1 MSERMN
7 SDNFSVPPAQ
17 DFDTVGFQGSMQQV
31 LQENIGN
38 YVIVDFLI
46 GTGNLES
53 RQGILYTVASQ
64 FLVLFDDINLRYVV
78 CDIFSVKFVTFLL
91 PGYRPGQ
98 VRQAALEDL
107 VAEQARANELSTPG
121 AEGAL
126 DATGTDVINRQSQ
139 STSNVNAAETMVR
152 STVTTAQAAY
162 AHALRRPTNNGAT
175 TASGAT
181 RR

>member
-1 MSERMN
+1 MSEMMN
-7 SDNFSVPPAQ
+7 NGGFTVPPAQ
-17 DFDTVGFQGSMQQV
+17 DFDTVGFQGSLQQI

-53 RQGILYTVASQ
+53 RQGVLYDVASQ

-98 VRQAALEDL
+98 VRQAALEEL
-107 VAEQARANELSTPG
+107 REQA
-121 AEGAL
+121 AEGNL
-126 DATGTDVINRQSQ
+126 DTTGADIVGRQSQ
-139 STSNVNAAETMVR
+139 STSNVNASETMAR
-152 STVTTAQAAY
+152 MPLTTAQAAY
-162 AHALRRPTNNGAT
+162 AHVRKSGESTPPRR
-175 TASGAT
+175 
-181 RR
+181 

>member
-1 MSERMN
+1 MSEMMN
-7 SDNFSVPPAQ
+7 NNGGFTVPPPQ
-17 DFDTVGFQGSMQQV
+17 DFDTVGFQGSLQQI

-46 GTGNLES
+46 GTGNLDS
-53 RQGILYTVASQ
+53 RQGVLYDVASQ

-98 VRQAALEDL
+98 VRQAALEEL
-107 VAEQARANELSTPG
+107 REQA
-121 AEGAL
+121 AEGNL
-126 DATGTDVINRQSQ
+126 DTTGADVVGRQSQ
-139 STSNVNAAETMVR
+139 STSNVNAAETMAR
-152 STVTTAQAAY
+152 MPLTTSQAAY
-162 AHALRRPTNNGAT
+162 QHIRKGGEGTQ
-175 TASGAT
+175 T

>member
-1 MSERMN
+1 MSEMTN
-7 SDNFSVPPAQ
+7 NGSFTVPPPQ
-17 DFDTVGFQGSMQQV
+17 DFDTVGFQGSLQQI

-53 RQGILYTVASQ
+53 RQGVLYDVASQ

-98 VRQAALEDL
+98 VRQTALEQL
-107 VAEQARANELSTPG
+107 REQAAAADIGN
-121 AEGAL
+121 L
-126 DATGTDVINRQSQ
+126 DTTGTDAINRQSQ
-139 STSNVNAAETMVR
+139 STSNVNAAETMARVP
-152 STVTTAQAAY
+152 VTTAQAAY
-162 AHALRRPTNNGAT
+162 AHVRKSDAGTQSRR
-175 TASGAT
+175 
-181 RR
+181 

>member
-1 MSERMN
+1 MSETMN
-7 SDNFSVPPAQ
+7 NGNFTVPPAQ
-17 DFDTVGFQGSMQQV
+17 DFDTVGFQGSLQQI

-53 RQGILYTVASQ
+53 RQGVLYDVASQ

-98 VRQAALEDL
+98 VRQAALEEL
-107 VAEQARANELSTPG
+107 REQAAGSVGVPEGNLDTTG
-121 AEGAL
+121 A
-126 DATGTDVINRQSQ
+126 DVIGRQSQ
-139 STSNVNAAETMVR
+139 STSNVNAAETMAR
-152 STVTTAQAAY
+152 MPLTTSQAAY
-162 AHALRRPTNNGAT
+162 QHIRKGGEGTRP
-175 TASGAT
+175 
-181 RR
+181 RQ

>member
-1 MSERMN
+1 MSEMMN
-7 SDNFSVPPAQ
+7 NGNFTVPPPQ

-53 RQGILYTVASQ
+53 RQGVLYTVASQ

-98 VRQAALEDL
+98 VRQAALEEL
-107 VAEQARANELSTPG
+107 RAQAAEDIGN
-121 AEGAL
+121 L
-126 DATGTDVINRQSQ
+126 DTTGTDTINRQFQ
-139 STSNVNAAETMVR
+139 STSNVNAAETMAR
-152 STVTTAQAAY
+152 APLTTAQAAY
-162 AHALRRPTNNGAT
+162 AHAVRK
-175 TASGAT
+175 SGGTST
-181 RR
+181 R

>member
-1 MSERMN
+1 MSETVN
-7 SDNFSVPPAQ
+7 NGSFTVPPPQ
-17 DFDTVGFQGSMQQV
+17 DFDTVGFQGSLQQI

-53 RQGILYTVASQ
+53 RQGVLYDVASQ

-98 VRQAALEDL
+98 VRQAALEEL
-107 VAEQARANELSTPG
+107 REQA
-121 AEGAL
+121 AEGNL
-126 DATGTDVINRQSQ
+126 DTTGADVVGRQSQ
-139 STSNVNAAETMVR
+139 STSNVNATETMAR
-152 STVTTAQAAY
+152 MPLTTAQAAY
-162 AHALRRPTNNGAT
+162 AHIRKSSDAGAQPRR
-175 TASGAT
+175 
-181 RR
+181 